1 MVKTMMK
8 DWRFWCVLI
17 YVMFSLIF
25 GLIYRNGLLVFL
37 GWNMILAAVV
47 YGLSFLYVHV
57 KKQKKN
63 MLSWITLGLW
73 ILFFPN
79 AIYLTTDFIHLQVYD
94 FFTDYPSVYTYTL
107 MDWIVFMQITL
118 GAFLGAKL
126 GISAL
131 DQMKQ
136 YHSPIMMRYYPLFLG
151 LLFIASSI
159 GIYLGRFMRLNSWN
173 ILNIFSVVH
182 DVVEQGTFFLG
193 FIGVYVM
200 IHLLIYLVMKENQ
213 TITV

>member
-63 MLSWITLGLW
+63 MLSWI
-73 ILFFPN
+73 
-79 AIYLTTDFIHLQVYD
+79 DR
-94 FFTDYPSVYTYTL
+94 
-107 MDWIVFMQITL
+107 
-118 GAFLGAKL
+118 K
-126 GISAL
+126 
-131 DQMKQ
+131 
-136 YHSPIMMRYYPLFLG
+136 
-151 LLFIASSI
+151 
-159 GIYLGRFMRLNSWN
+159 
-173 ILNIFSVVH
+173 SVV
-182 DVVEQGTFFLG
+182 
-193 FIGVYVM
+193 
-200 IHLLIYLVMKENQ
+200 
-213 TITV
+213 